1 MKCQPAGF
9 YIEVHM
15 TMPLGNVNKTGHAM
29 ITTKIVSLS
38 LVTVFLLLIAACGN
52 RSTTDAVLQGSLVS
66 TDIQLNSDMKE
77 KLLELADDRDR
88 WFLVSDITSEAL
100 EGLYNTWSV
109 ICQNDTS
116 LSDYK
121 KAVYEVVRPW
131 VLEETNTDLKGLQKA
146 GRYYTVESWS
156 PPWASVKQTWKDDAN
171 IILGPQLQLYLIESG
186 EWRYHDC

>member
-1 MKCQPAGF
+1 
-9 YIEVHM
+9 M
-15 TMPLGNVNKTGHAM
+15 TMPLGNVNKTGNAM
-29 ITTKIVSLS
+29 ITTKIISLS
-38 LVTVFLLLIAACGN
+38 LVTLFLLLIAACGN

-66 TDIQLNSDMKE
+66 TDIQLDSAMKE

-146 GRYYTVESWS
+146 GRYYTVEGWS

-171 IILGPQLQLYLIESG
+171 IILGPQLQLFLIESG

>member
-1 MKCQPAGF
+1 
-9 YIEVHM
+9 
-15 TMPLGNVNKTGHAM
+15 MPLGNVNKTGNAM

-121 KAVYEVVRPW
+121 KAVY
-131 VLEETNTDLKGLQKA
+131 L
-146 GRYYTVESWS
+146 S
-156 PPWASVKQTWKDDAN
+156 
-171 IILGPQLQLYLIESG
+171 LI
-186 EWRYHDC
+186 HI

>member
-1 MKCQPAGF
+1 
-9 YIEVHM
+9 
-15 TMPLGNVNKTGHAM
+15 
-29 ITTKIVSLS
+29 
-38 LVTVFLLLIAACGN
+38 
-52 RSTTDAVLQGSLVS
+52 
-66 TDIQLNSDMKE
+66 MKE

-146 GRYYTVESWS
+146 SRYYTVESWS

>member
-1 MKCQPAGF
+1 
-9 YIEVHM
+9 M
-15 TMPLGNVNKTGHAM
+15 TMPLGNVNKTGNAM

-131 VLEETNTDLKGLQKA
+131 VLEETNTDLKGLQKT